1 MRIVLRDVTVRY
13 DTGLPSATTA
23 LSGVGLVVEQGEC
36 VAVIGPTGSGKT
48 TLLEVM
54 AGLTAPTSG
63 VATIEPAGAARGL
76 RDAVGLAYQFPES
89 QFFEETV
96 FADVAFGPARQGLA
110 ESEIRIRVEEAL
122 SRAGLPDDKFGGRM
136 PLSLSAGEKRR
147 AAIAGILALSRPF
160 LLLDEPTA
168 GLDPSTAER
177 IGDLV
182 RNEVRTGRG
191 VVVVTHD
198 LEFVEAVAA
207 RTVVIGDGAVLADR
221 TTAGALADAS
231 LLEGLGLEPPP
242 RHALMDRLRRLSHPE
257 FDRISLVLS
266 VPHGAGDDRQR
277 P

>member
-1 MRIVLRDVTVRY
+1 MRIALKDVTVRY
-13 DTGLPSATTA
+13 DAGLPSATTA
-23 LSGVGLVVEQGEC
+23 LSGVGLAVEQGEC

-54 AGLTAPTSG
+54 AGLATPTSG
-63 VATIEPAGAARGL
+63 VATVEPVGAARGL
-76 RDAVGLAYQFPES
+76 RDIVGLAYQFPES

-110 ESEIRIRVEEAL
+110 ESEIRVRVEEAL
-122 SRAGLPDDKFGGRM
+122 TRAGLPAESFGERM

-168 GLDPSTAER
+168 GLDPTTAER
-177 IGDLV
+177 IVDLV
-182 RNEVRTGRG
+182 RSEVRAERG

-198 LEFVEAVAA
+198 LEFVEVVAS
-207 RTVVIGDGAVLADR
+207 RTVVMGHGAVLADR
-221 TTAGALADAS
+221 TTVDAFSDAALF
-231 LLEGLGLEPPP
+231 EGLGLEPPP
-242 RHALMDRLRRLSHPE
+242 RYALMDRLRRLPHPE

-266 VPHGAGDDRQR
+266 GPRGVE
-277 P
+277 

>member
-1 MRIVLRDVTVRY
+1 MRIALRDVTLRY
-13 DTGLPSATTA
+13 DAGLPSATTA
-23 LSGVGLVVEQGEC
+23 LSGVGLTVEQGEC

-54 AGLTAPTSG
+54 AGLATPTSG
-63 VATIEPAGAARGL
+63 VATIEPADAARGL

-110 ESEIRIRVEEAL
+110 EPEIRARVEEAL
-122 SRAGLPDDKFGGRM
+122 SRAGLPADEFGGRA

-147 AAIAGILALSRPF
+147 AGIAGILALSRPF

-177 IGDLV
+177 IADLV
-182 RNEVRTGRG
+182 RSEVRAGRG

-198 LEFVEAVAA
+198 LEFVEAVVS
-207 RTVVIGDGAVLADR
+207 RTVVVGGGAVLADR
-221 TTAGALADAS
+221 TTTDALADAS
-231 LLEGLGLEPPP
+231 LLERLGLEPPP
-242 RHALMDRLRRLSHPE
+242 RYALMDRLSRLPHPE
-257 FDRISLVLS
+257 LDNIGLVLGG
-266 VPHGAGDDRQR
+266 PRGTGGDREE

>member
-1 MRIVLRDVTVRY
+1 MRIALKDVTVRY
-13 DTGLPSATTA
+13 DAGLPSATTA
-23 LSGVGLVVEQGEC
+23 LSGVSLAVEQGEC

-54 AGLTAPTSG
+54 AGLATPTSG
-63 VATIEPAGAARGL
+63 VATIEPAGAARRL

-198 LEFVEAVAA
+198 LEFVEAVAS
-207 RTVVIGDGAVLADR
+207 RTVVVGGGAVLADR
-221 TTAGALADAS
+221 TTAGALSDAG

-242 RHALMDRLRRLSHPE
+242 RYALMDLLRRLSHPE

-266 VPHGAGDDRQR
+266 VPHGAGDDRQK